1 MDAPNNLTNVLYS
14 SLRATNTYRLKLLSG
29 WIASNDPRF
38 NSANTCAHRQA
49 AAPPSKIP
57 SPSTP
62 RISAKKKPTR
72 VAPSWLNDLWS
83 IRLDRFFIESLV
95 CPRCNSQKTTS
106 NKTREFKGV
115 TTKPLSKRL
124 SNALTHDNYAQK
136 HPYRCAYPSR
146 PQTKPER

>member
-1 MDAPNNLTNVLYS
+1 MFYILPYVQRIRIDS
-14 SLRATNTYRLKLLSG
+14 SSYLVELHQTIQDLIQRTPVHIIKQQRHTQMS
-29 WIASNDPRF
+29 
-38 NSANTCAHRQA
+38 
-49 AAPPSKIP
+49 P

-72 VAPSWLNDLWS
+72 VSPSWLKDLWS